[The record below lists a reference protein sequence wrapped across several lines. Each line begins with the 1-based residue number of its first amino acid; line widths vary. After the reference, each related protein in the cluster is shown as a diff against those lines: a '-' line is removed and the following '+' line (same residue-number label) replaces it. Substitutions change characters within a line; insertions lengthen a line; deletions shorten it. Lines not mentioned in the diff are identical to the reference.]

1 MSQYIFVKDNKVVNI
16 VEFDEP
22 SAATID
28 LFRMSA
34 GVDSVLAFDGYVTV
48 GDGFDGTNRI
58 PTSPFNGWVLSEDG
72 SYYLPPTNKPS
83 DDHVWSNEDEDW
95 VLPA

>member
-1 MSQYIFVKDNKVVNI
+1 MSQYVYVKDNKVVNI
-16 VEFDEP
+16 VDFVDP

-34 GVDSVLAFDGYVTV
+34 GVDSVVAFDGYIAV
-48 GDGFDGTNRI
+48 GDGFDGTTRTPNK
-58 PTSPFNGWVLSEDG
+58 PFEGWVLSEDG
-72 SYYLPPTNKPS
+72 TYYLPPTNKPS
-83 DDHVWSNEDEDW
+83 EDHVWSNEDEDW

>member
-1 MSQYIFVKDNKVVNI
+1 MSQYIYIKDNKVVNI
-16 VEFDEP
+16 AEFLEP
-22 SAATID
+22 SAATLD
-28 LFRMSA
+28 LFKLTNQ
-34 GVDSVLAFDGYVTV
+34 VDAIVEFEDYINI
-48 GDGFDGTNRI
+48 GDGFVNGARVPNR
-58 PTSPFNGWVLSEDG
+58 PFEGWVLSEDE

>member
-1 MSQYIFVKDNKVVNI
+1 MSQYLYIKDNKVVNI
-16 VEFDEP
+16 VEFDQP

-28 LFRMSA
+28 LFRISA
-34 GVDSVLAFDGYVTV
+34 GVDSIVEFDGYITV
-48 GDGFDGTNRI
+48 GDGFDGTNRV

-83 DDHVWSNEDEDW
+83 DDHVWSDEDEDW